1 MTEKN
6 LPDAVSTAIYQMERQ
21 NYNAD
26 KAVGYA
32 HPTDIDMAWKELL
45 PYRSVGEPNIIHGV
59 RVEEG
64 PHMERGVFVLA
75 HLEAMRYGSN
85 AIQTVSFEEDE

>member
-1 MTEKN
+1 MTEKH
-6 LPDAVSTAIYQMERQ
+6 LPDAVSTAIYQLEQ
-21 NYNAD
+21 HAYDAD

-32 HPTDIDMAWKELL
+32 HPTDIDMAWKEL
-45 PYRSVGEPNIIHGV
+45 PYQSVGEPNTIHGV

-85 AIQTVSFEEDE
+85 AIQTVCFEVQE